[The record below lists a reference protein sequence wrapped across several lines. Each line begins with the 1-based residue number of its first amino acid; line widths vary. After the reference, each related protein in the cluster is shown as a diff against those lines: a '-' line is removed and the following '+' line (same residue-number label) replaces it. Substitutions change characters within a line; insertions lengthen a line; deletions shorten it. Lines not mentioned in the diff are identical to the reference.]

1 MTKKT
6 YALES
11 LFGSDRNEL
20 ASHTPHC
27 VRLGIRVLEAG
38 PYTTTIKL
46 PYSDE
51 LIGDPRTGVVFGGA
65 IVTLLDQASGLS
77 VHCSLETFRMIAT
90 LDLRVDY
97 MRKAEPGLDLI
108 GRADCY
114 KMTNNV
120 AFVRGVAYEK
130 DPEDPFAT
138 SLATFMLGAELED
151 SHLKRK
157 ADEEAGQS

>member
-11 LFGSDRNEL
+11 LFGSNRDEL

-38 PYTTTIKL
+38 PHTTTIKL
-46 PYSDE
+46 PYSEE

-120 AFVRGVAYEK
+120 AFVRGVAYEN
-130 DPEDPFAT
+130 DPDDPFAT

-157 ADEEAGQS
+157 ADEEAERS